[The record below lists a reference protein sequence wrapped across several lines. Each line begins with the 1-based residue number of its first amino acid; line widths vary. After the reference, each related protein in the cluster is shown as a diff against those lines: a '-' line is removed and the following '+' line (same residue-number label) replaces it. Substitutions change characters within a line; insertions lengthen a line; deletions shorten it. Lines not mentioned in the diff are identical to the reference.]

1 MEINE
6 QLKLFRQ
13 RAGKTQKD
21 VADELGIDKSTYAH
35 YESGR
40 RTPSTKTWI
49 QLAEAL
55 HFPVFPAQIQI
66 VYPDGLLD
74 KLETC
79 LKENGDYTD
88 DYKENNRRFWAINA
102 VLDEIYKVH
111 SEAMNIDDLPL
122 NKLMDSHISTPYTFM
137 NVALDVRGEKL
148 INQAH
153 ECQSNLV
160 KNISQIIE

>member
-13 RAGKTQKD
+13 RVGKTQKD

-55 HFPVFPAQIQI
+55 HFPVFPVKIQI

-74 KLETC
+74 RLEAC
-79 LKENGDYTD
+79 IKANAQYTN
-88 DYKENNRRFWAINA
+88 DYKVNNRRFMAINA
-102 VLDEIYKVH
+102 ILDEIYEVRNK
-111 SEAMNIDDLPL
+111 AMNVDDLPL
-122 NKLMDSHISTPYTFM
+122 DELIDSHNTPYTFM
-137 NVALDVRGEKL
+137 NVALDVRGEQL
-148 INQAH
+148 IKQAH
-153 ECQSNLV
+153 ECQSNLL
-160 KNISQIIE
+160 KGISQDTK